1 MSEIQDYLE
10 YMTNKHEILT
20 TINLIHVYINRINNW
35 LVLKIKDGCKP
46 ELQIPETMK
55 LFGSTNKLI
64 GKTKN
69 WEQVPSLEIV
79 EVVLVKCNL
88 LDNHYQQ
95 KSEVLYVFEKLQYW
109 VWWNY
114 CNIFGS
120 KW

>member
-35 LVLKIKDGCKP
+35 LVLKIKDGYKL

-64 GKTKN
+64 DKTKN

-95 KSEVLYVFEKLQYW
+95 KSEVLYIFEKLQYW